1 MAKAK
6 AASKAPLSMAD
17 RDGWIWYDGKLVPWR
32 SATTHV
38 LTHSLHYGLAVFEGV
53 RAYKTVSGTQIY
65 RLREHS
71 QRLINSG
78 HIYLMKIPYTIER
91 LMQAQVEVVAANGHE
106 ACYIRPI
113 AFYGSEK
120 MGVSPVGAK
129 VHVAIAAWPWGAY
142 LGPEALEKG
151 IRVKTSSYAR
161 HHVNVTMARSK
172 MSGTYPNSVL
182 ATLEAT
188 MHGYDEGLLLDVD
201 GFVAEGA
208 GENIF
213 IVKDGV
219 ICEPEL
225 TSALTGITR
234 ASVIELA
241 AGLGYRVE
249 SRRLTRDDLY
259 IADECFF
266 TGTAAEVTPI
276 RELDGRRIG
285 EGKAG
290 PVTKAIQKAFFDV
303 VTGKDKKHRKWLTP
317 VKSK

>member
-1 MAKAK
+1 
-6 AASKAPLSMAD
+6 
-17 RDGWIWYDGKLVPWR
+17 
-32 SATTHV
+32 
-38 LTHSLHYGLAVFEGV
+38 
-53 RAYKTVSGTQIY
+53 
-65 RLREHS
+65 
-71 QRLINSG
+71 
-78 HIYLMKIPYTIER
+78 
-91 LMQAQVEVVAANGHE
+91 
-106 ACYIRPI
+106 
-113 AFYGSEK
+113 
-120 MGVSPVGAK
+120 
-129 VHVAIAAWPWGAY
+129 
-142 LGPEALEKG
+142 
-151 IRVKTSSYAR
+151 
-161 HHVNVTMARSK
+161 

-188 MHGYDEGLLLDVD
+188 QHGYDEGLLLDVD

-213 IVKDGV
+213 MVKDG
-219 ICEPEL
+219 IIWEPEL

-234 ASVIELA
+234 SSVIELA
-241 AGLGYRVE
+241 QGLGYAVRAK
-249 SRRLTRDDLY
+249 RLTRDDIY

-317 VKSK
+317 VRCPQPGAPLWSRHPRVFLDVTKTGEALCPYCGTKFQFSGKKPKGH

>member
-1 MAKAK
+1 MAKARRG
-6 AASKAPLSMAD
+6 APLSMAD
-17 RDGWIWYDGKLVPWR
+17 RDGWIWHDGKLVPWR

-53 RAYKTVSGTQIY
+53 RAYRTSLGTAIF
-65 RLREHS
+65 RLREHT
-71 QRLINSG
+71 QRLFNSA
-78 HIYLMKIPYTIER
+78 HIYLMKIPYTLER
-91 LMQAQVEVVAANGHE
+91 LMQAQCEVVRANGHD

-142 LGPEALEKG
+142 LGAEALKKG

-161 HHVNVTMARSK
+161 HHINVTMARAK

-188 MHGYDEGLLLDVD
+188 QHGYDEGLLLDVD

-213 IVKDGV
+213 IVKDGK
-219 ICEPEL
+219 IYEPEL

-234 ASVIELA
+234 STVIELA
-241 AGLGYRVE
+241 EAMGYEVIAK
-249 SRRLTRDDLY
+249 RLTRDDIY

-276 RELDGRRIG
+276 RELDGRQIG
-285 EGKAG
+285 AG
-290 PVTKAIQKAFFDV
+290 RAGAVTQRIQKAFFDI
-303 VTGKDKKHRKWLTP
+303 VTGKDRKRRKWLTP
-317 VKSK
+317 VRST